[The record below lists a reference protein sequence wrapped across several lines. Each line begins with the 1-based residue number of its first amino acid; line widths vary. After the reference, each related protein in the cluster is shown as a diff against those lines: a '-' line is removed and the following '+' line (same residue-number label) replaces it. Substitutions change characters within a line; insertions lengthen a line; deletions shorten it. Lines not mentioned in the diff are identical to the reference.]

1 MSEAPRAFVSH
12 ATEDKERFVVEFAT
26 RLRNLGIDAW
36 VDQWEI
42 RAGDSL
48 VDKVFTHG
56 IQNASVFIVVL
67 SRASVIK
74 SWVREE
80 LDAGVVRR
88 IDGGTKLIPILL
100 DEVEVP
106 PALKH
111 LLYVSVPKLG
121 LDGVVNAVRD
131 AIFGGS
137 SAPPLGRPPAFTRT
151 LPRLM
156 TDPVDDLV
164 FSAIVD
170 HQLDNAAQMIRGE
183 SLLPALREHDINV
196 EQIQESLESLRDLG
210 VIETLDTFGGTSFV
224 QKVKGRHWLRAMA
237 ARGVDV
243 ETTRMDLLVHL
254 ANHQQTAGFSQTDPT
269 TLEALVDDLR
279 YSGHI
284 EKPLWTMGGN
294 AHVDV
299 TVAGRRLARSR

>member
-26 RLRNLGIDAW
+26 RLRALGIDAW

-48 VDKVFTHG
+48 VDKVFAHG
-56 IQNASVFIVVL
+56 IEKASVFIVVL
-67 SRASVIK
+67 SRVSVIK
-74 SWVREE
+74 NWVREE

-88 IDGGTKLIPILL
+88 IDQGTKLIPILL

-106 PALKH
+106 SALKH
-111 LLYVSVPKLG
+111 LFYVSVPKLG
-121 LDGVVNAVRD
+121 LNGVVGAVRD

-156 TDPVDDLV
+156 SDPIDDLV
-164 FSAIVD
+164 FLAIVD

-210 VIETLDTFGGTSFV
+210 VIETLDTLGGTSFV

-284 EKPLWTMGGN
+284 EIPLWTMGGT